1 MTIVAWIC
9 GGLLFLAG
17 LGVVIR
23 VSKGPTM
30 LDRMVAV
37 DLFTSTIVCAIAVIS
52 ALTRRTDLI
61 PVLVVLAIVGFIGST
76 TISRVLAHEPAA
88 GKRMLTKE
96 EVAKIL
102 EAERIREDDDDEE
115 VHNPDVDDDVEGE
128 VKEEQ
133 DA

>member
-61 PVLVVLAIVGFIGST
+61 PVLVVLSIVGFIGST
-76 TISRVLAHEPAA
+76 TIARFLAHEPTAD
-88 GKRMLTKE
+88 KRILTKE

-102 EAERIREDDDDEE
+102 EEERIREDDDDEE